1 MSPPEIT
8 IPAPRRIV
16 RVARQPEPLATGDAR
31 PEPRPAELD
40 LPLLVR
46 AAGAGLDL
54 AQWAGEN
61 REWIE
66 ASLLRHG
73 GLLFRGFPVSAA
85 ADLQRFIAAVSGD
98 LLEYRYRSTP
108 RTEIAGRIYSST
120 EYPADQEIPLHNE
133 NSYSQ
138 GWPLKI
144 FFFCEQPA
152 TTGGMTPIAD
162 SARVYE
168 RISPAVRDRFREK
181 RVMYVRN
188 YGGGADLPWQEV
200 FQTRES
206 AAVDAFCRDHG
217 ISVEWLPGGRL
228 RTRQV
233 CQVVVRHPKSGRM
246 LWFNQAHLFHVS
258 SFEPEVREAMLEVFG
273 PDELPRNAFYG
284 DGSPL
289 EEAALAEIRQIYRE
303 EQVTFVW
310 EQADV
315 LLLDNMAVAHGRTPY
330 TGPRKIRVGMTEPVD
345 GAALA
350 G

>member
-1 MSPPEIT
+1 MSIERMPLRKLVPVE
-8 IPAPRRIV
+8 RKSV
-16 RVARQPEPLATGDAR
+16 RLGDVVNVRTEPLRSG
-31 PEPRPAELD
+31 EP

-46 AAGAGLDL
+46 ATTPGQDL
-54 AQWAGEN
+54 AAWAGEN
-61 REWIE
+61 RPAIE
-66 ASLLRHG
+66 NHLMQHG
-73 GLLFRGFPVSAA
+73 GILFRGFQVASLPDFQRVVSA
-85 ADLQRFIAAVSGD
+85 VGGD

-108 RTEIAGRIYSST
+108 RTEVTGRIYTST
-120 EYPADQEIPLHNE
+120 EYPANQEIPLHNE

-138 GWPLKI
+138 SWPLKI

-152 TTGGMTPIAD
+152 TTGGTTPIAD
-162 SARVYE
+162 SARIYD
-168 RISPAVRDRFREK
+168 RIPASLRDRFREK

-200 FQTRES
+200 FQTQDS
-206 AAVDAFCRDHG
+206 AEVDAFCRDHG
-217 ISVEWLPGGRL
+217 IGVEWLPGGRL

-233 CQVVVRHPKSGRM
+233 CQAVVRHPKTGRM

-258 SFEPEVREAMLEVFG
+258 SLEPEVREAMLEVFG

-284 DGSPL
+284 DASPL

-303 EQVTFVW
+303 EQVTFAW